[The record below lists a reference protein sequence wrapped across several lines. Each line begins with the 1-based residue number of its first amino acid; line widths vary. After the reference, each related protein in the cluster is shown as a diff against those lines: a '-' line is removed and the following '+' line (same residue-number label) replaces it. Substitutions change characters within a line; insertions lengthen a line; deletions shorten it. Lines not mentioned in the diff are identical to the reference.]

1 MLEGLKIVEFATYVA
16 APSAAAV
23 MSDWGAEVIKV
34 ESGRGDPTRRT
45 FANQPHLE
53 GNPVFEFE
61 NHGKRGIVLD
71 TSKAAGRTALLKLL
85 ETADVF
91 VTNLRPSALKRARLD
106 YDHLKDSH

>member
-1 MLEGLKIVEFATYVA
+1 NAASPSAAASPTVDARPTGRPALLAGLKIVEFATYVA

-45 FANQPHLE
+45 FAATPHLE

-61 NHGKRGIVLD
+61 NHGKRGVVLD
-71 TSKAAGRTALLKLL
+71 IAKPAGRTALL
-85 ETADVF
+85 
-91 VTNLRPSALKRARLD
+91 R
-106 YDHLKDSH
+106 